1 MLAAGR
7 GDLSFA
13 ALHGEPLLA
22 HALRAAGAVSEGEVL
37 VVVDEASRG
46 AADEVA
52 RAVDRGR
59 FRSVTVEQ
67 WWRGREA
74 RADLVHDALCP
85 LAPAELLHEVAAGS
99 PERAV
104 AAYRPVTDTVKTARD
119 DRIEGTIDRDR
130 LGIVVAPVLIPRDV
144 GVGEPPPPLDLA
156 RLVDWLRARTT
167 VDLVRS
173 PSLARRVHDLGS
185 VALLECV
192 DELARRTR

>member
-1 MLAAGR
+1 M
-7 GDLSFA
+7 
-13 ALHGEPLLA
+13 
-22 HALRAAGAVSEGEVL
+22 L
-37 VVVDEASRG
+37 VVVDEASRD
-46 AADEVA
+46 AADDVA
-52 RAVDRGR
+52 RVVDARR
-59 FRSVTVEQ
+59 FRSATAAQ
-67 WWRGREA
+67 WWSGRAA
-74 RADLVHDALCP
+74 RAELVHDALCP
-85 LAPAELLHEVAAGS
+85 LAPAALLTEVAAGP

-130 LGIVVAPVLIPRDV
+130 LGIVVAPVLIPRGL

-156 RLVDWLRARTT
+156 RMVDWLRARTT

-192 DELARRTR
+192 DEMARRVR

>member
-1 MLAAGR
+1 
-7 GDLSFA
+7 
-13 ALHGEPLLA
+13 
-22 HALRAAGAVSEGEVL
+22 VSEGEVL

-46 AADEVA
+46 RALDVA
-52 RAVDRGR
+52 RAVDARR
-59 FRSVTVEQ
+59 VRAVSVAQ
-67 WWRGREA
+67 WWEGREA

-85 LAPAELLHEVAAGS
+85 LAPAELLRRVADGP

-144 GVGEPPPPLDLA
+144 GACEPAPPLDLA
-156 RLVDWLRARTT
+156 RMVDWLRARTT

-192 DELARRTR
+192 DEMARRVR

>member
-1 MLAAGR
+1 MTAAQWWAGR
-7 GDLSFA
+7 A
-13 ALHGEPLLA
+13 
-22 HALRAAGAVSEGEVL
+22 
-37 VVVDEASRG
+37 
-46 AADEVA
+46 
-52 RAVDRGR
+52 
-59 FRSVTVEQ
+59 
-67 WWRGREA
+67 A

-85 LAPAELLHEVAAGS
+85 LAPAALLREVAAGP

-130 LGIVVAPVLIPRDV
+130 LGIVVAPVLIPRDL

-156 RLVDWLRARTT
+156 RMVDWLRARTT

-192 DELARRTR
+192 DEMARRVR